1 MHPDRHPGL
10 FVHAAMIVGVVLSLA
25 FGAGAYFATSGAIES
40 DAQTRFRAMARAAQ
54 NNIDARIKS
63 YSDVLRGV
71 AGLFRSEPDTSAAQF
86 HQYVSELDIKR
97 YFPGIVNINYARAVR
112 ADGLPALNDELYRR
126 LARRGVV
133 HTPLLTAPDRDTYTV
148 LVYMEPLPPNLLDRL
163 GLDLEARGTTR
174 RSLGLARDTGSLSA
188 SGTRIA
194 LRPGPNQS
202 ALALRLPVYRS
213 DLPTDSVQAR
223 RLAYIGSAGLGFGLA
238 PLVAGVLDE
247 FPVKGVRLVLTE
259 LTALPPEPG
268 EVPPRAVLYDSLAT
282 SAQPN
287 PATPQADDTI
297 FAASLPIEFNQ
308 RVWRADFSIPKS
320 DMYTRFDMYYPWL
333 AALAAGM
340 STALLY
346 ALFQTLA
353 SSRRNAL
360 RMAEEMTR
368 ELRASQTKLQASHE
382 KLRLLAAHAE
392 QIKEGERKRIA
403 REIHDDLAQN
413 LLALKI
419 EAELLAN
426 RTRGA
431 QQRLHARVVAT
442 VRQIDV
448 TIRSVRQIINDL
460 RPNVL
465 DLGLSAAVDWQVADF
480 ARRTG
485 IACELADDDDEHC
498 IDDNSAT
505 AFFRI
510 LQESLNNVARHARA
524 TRVSIALHQHAGM
537 LSMTIRDNGVGLQ
550 PGSRNRH
557 GSFGLVGIEERIAI
571 LGGSF
576 SISSSGMGS
585 GTAIVVSIPVAGM
598 PLAGTPAAGITVA
611 GTPVADTPV
620 AGGAALAADSI
631 PISPIAA

>member
-1 MHPDRHPGL
+1 MHPDRQSGT
-10 FVHAAMIVGVVLSLA
+10 FVPAAMIVGVVLSLA
-25 FGAGAYFATSGAIES
+25 FGAGAYLATSGAIES

-71 AGLFRSEPDTSAAQF
+71 AGLFRSAPETSAAQF
-86 HQYVSELDIKR
+86 QQYVGELDIKR
-97 YFPGIVNINYARAVR
+97 QFPGIVNINYARAVR
-112 ADGLPALNDELYRR
+112 ADGLPALNDELYQR

-133 HTPLLTAPDRDTYTV
+133 HTPLQTAPDRDTYTV

-174 RSLGLARDTGSLSA
+174 RSLAVARDTGSSSA

-213 DLPTDSVQAR
+213 DLPNDSVQAR

-259 LTALPPEPG
+259 VTALAPEPG
-268 EVPPRAVLYDSLAT
+268 EAPPRAVLYDSLAT
-282 SAQPN
+282 GTLPN
-287 PATPQADDTI
+287 PAPPPADDGI

-308 RVWRADFSIPKS
+308 RVWRADFSIPRS

-431 QQRLHARVVAT
+431 QQRLHARAVAT

-485 IACELADDDDEHC
+485 ITCELVDDDDEHR

-524 TRVSIALHQHAGM
+524 TQVSITLHQHAGM
-537 LSMTIRDNGVGLQ
+537 LTMTIRDNGVGLQ

-576 SISSSGMGS
+576 SINSSGMGS
-585 GTAIVVSIPVAGM
+585 GTMIVVSIPVDGV
-598 PLAGTPAAGITVA
+598 PAAGAPAAAAPAAA
-611 GTPVADTPV
+611 GPGLRVDNA
-620 AGGAALAADSI
+620 
-631 PISPIAA
+631 PISPVAA